1 MNLHLDRGAFRVLI
15 DTIHERTG
23 YREDVLEKDYYVTLI
38 LKELADKQAN
48 GLPAYF
54 KGGTALYKALKTTNR
69 FSEDIDLSV
78 DVREAASRTQSDKWL
93 EQATK
98 KYSGLV
104 RDKAAGRTNRSEIIS
119 VYDYEPV
126 AVYDADD
133 ALQRFGKLKIEATSF
148 TISEPVESMEIAPML
163 YELASQEEK
172 HILESQYQVS
182 PFQIKTIS
190 LERAFIDKL
199 FAAEAYTRK
208 SNEAHRA
215 FEAAKHIYDLSVM
228 SQLSRIRKLYGNAE
242 QMTHLLNIRM
252 EEEAGRLDG
261 IPGVK
266 PQQFT
271 FFDDVETNQAVRK
284 AYETMQNQ
292 YVLRASDRIPFEKAV
307 SAMKDIRAHLQ
318 ESPAWSEYRVPFQ
331 LQMMLAQQKADRVNS
346 DRLEKVE
353 KSKQMKRNDPAL

>member
-126 AVYDADD
+126 AAYDADD

-346 DRLEKVE
+346 DRLEKAE